1 MGVRRLSLRVRT
13 AAGQLGFAS
22 RGEVALGLRPVG
34 THDDRAVLRDLTGP
48 GTLLDGTLR
57 LPADAE
63 WSQVFFSLEGSST
76 GLVRVEVYHPDN
88 RENVSSATPDD
99 WFEVDH
105 RRGASAAPAPAA
117 PGGEREL
124 SWADGLAD
132 EGARKVFL
140 HLEKHGAITE
150 VEAVGFLGSQRA
162 FRRFSL
168 EFDGYLRKVPFKVR
182 VEPAADG
189 KRYVK
194 EGEK

>member
-1 MGVRRLSLRVRT
+1 M
-13 AAGQLGFAS
+13 
-22 RGEVALGLRPVG
+22 E
-34 THDDRAVLRDLTGP
+34 
-48 GTLLDGTLR
+48 
-57 LPADAE
+57 
-63 WSQVFFSLEGSST
+63 
-76 GLVRVEVYHPDN
+76 
-88 RENVSSATPDD
+88 D

-105 RRGASAAPAPAA
+105 RRGAPVGP
-117 PGGEREL
+117 PTPVQGGDLEL

-132 EGARKVFL
+132 EGARRVFL
-140 HLEKHGAITE
+140 HIDKHGAITE

-168 EFDGYLRKVPFKVR
+168 EFDGYLKKVPFKVR